1 MDTET
6 YCTTLSALD
15 PAQAIRA
22 IQQAYLQLA
31 ALTAN
36 VDCQPYDNAP
46 AMADLAACLRAAG
59 HMGFAS

>member
-1 MDTET
+1 MHTET
-6 YCTTLSALD
+6 ACLSLDALD
-15 PAQAIRA
+15 RVQAIRA